1 MTDAFVPT
9 LASILLRVAFAALFL
24 ATAIPKFRGG
34 AAGVAKVFEGE
45 FAGSWLPTWM
55 VDLIARIS
63 GPVELLIVLWL
74 ATGIALPWG
83 WFFTG
88 LWCVSLAFGM
98 AVAGKYPNAAQN
110 FIYVGLASAGLMLS
124 PFDPFRLAF

>member
-9 LASILLRVAFAALFL
+9 LASILLRVAFVALFL
-24 ATAIPKFRGG
+24 ANVIPKFSGG
-34 AAGVAKVFEGE
+34 AAGVVKYFEGE
-45 FAGSWLPTWM
+45 FTGSWLPAWI
-55 VDLIARIS
+55 VDLIARLS

-74 ATGIALPWG
+74 ATGVALPWG
-83 WFFTG
+83 WFFAG

-98 AVAGKYPNAAQN
+98 AIAGKYADSARD
-110 FIYVGLASAGLMLS
+110 FIYVGLATAGLMLS